1 MTDKKYHKVKFLPED
16 KVIQVEDRM
25 SIFETILEHNPE
37 NIELKF
43 ACGAEGICQKC
54 KIRAFQQMG
63 PMTPTEKG
71 CLTDEEINRGIRL
84 ACQARVIQDTAAEII
99 YKMPFTI
106 ELMDE
111 SLIEDIPLN
120 PRVNK
125 LFYPEIKSSD
135 ISDKITE
142 DVIQRLPSFIEKD
155 ISSCTA
161 VFIEDEL
168 LCLEEGDTKD
178 KSYAVAIDLGTNT
191 VAASLIN
198 LSSGKKIAMVTDT
211 NPQIVMGSDLG
222 SRVDMIAEDDMN
234 LEILNKEILLR
245 LDILITELCRAC
257 DIDPLNVY
265 EISIAGSTGMLHILV
280 SGVPG
285 IMEEN
290 DSKGKFISKLSNI

>member
-25 SIFETILEHNPE
+25 SIFETILKHNPE

-43 ACGAEGICQKC
+43 ACGAEGVCQKC
-54 KIRAFQQMG
+54 KIRALQQMG

-71 CLTDEEINRGIRL
+71 CLTDEEINRGVRL
-84 ACQARVIQDTAAEII
+84 ACQARVIQDTTAEII

-111 SLIEDIPLN
+111 SLPDDIPLY

-125 LFYPEIKSSD
+125 IFYTDIKSSD
-135 ISDKITE
+135 ISEKITD
-142 DVIQRLPSFIEKD
+142 DVRQRFFSFIGKD

-168 LCLEEGDTKD
+168 LCLEEGDTRD
-178 KSYAVAIDLGTNT
+178 KSYAVAVDLGTNT
-191 VAASLIN
+191 VAASLLN
-198 LSSGKKIAMVTDT
+198 LSSGNKIAMVTDT

-222 SRVDMIAEDDMN
+222 SRVDIIAEDDMN
-234 LEILNKEILLR
+234 LEILN
-245 LDILITELCRAC
+245 
-257 DIDPLNVY
+257 
-265 EISIAGSTGMLHILV
+265 
-280 SGVPG
+280 
-285 IMEEN
+285 
-290 DSKGKFISKLSNI
+290 